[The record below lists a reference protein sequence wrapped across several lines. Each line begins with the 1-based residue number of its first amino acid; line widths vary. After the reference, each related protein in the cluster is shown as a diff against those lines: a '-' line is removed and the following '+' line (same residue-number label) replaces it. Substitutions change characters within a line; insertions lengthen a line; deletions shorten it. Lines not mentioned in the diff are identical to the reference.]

1 MTEIAFHFN
10 ASDKLEYACRLLRK
24 AFANSARVVVAGGEQ
39 QLHALDTALWTFSA
53 QAFVPHCMH
62 DASQDQLVHT
72 PVVFVAGSELPHNI
86 AHHHV
91 LLNLG
96 QSLVKGFESFERIIE
111 IVSLDSEDKI
121 QARLRWKHYA
131 DRGYSLQRHDLAS
144 VAS

>member
-10 ASDKLEYACRLLRK
+10 ANDKLEYACRLLRK
-24 AFANSARVVVAGGEQ
+24 ALASSARVVVAGSEQ
-39 QLHALDTALWTFSA
+39 QLHALDHALWSFNA

-62 DASQDQLVHT
+62 DAGNELLAHT
-72 PVVFVAGSELPHNI
+72 PVVFVPGSDLPTNI
-86 AHHHV
+86 PHHHV

-111 IVSLDSEDKI
+111 IVSLDNEDKI
-121 QARLRWKHYA
+121 QARQRWKHYA
-131 DRGYSLQRHDLAS
+131 DRGYSLLRHDLGS